1 MKSGSGAQWINASD
15 YHNNSNSVLVAIGRE
30 TPQNALAVCG
40 CPARHLL
47 QAGMSVN
54 IDPPRGPPPG
64 VAQVLAEAALQRQS
78 ALLGSDRESAA
89 PARSPGVPAPP
100 LPPQAPVPPVPP
112 LPVVADQV
120 RLSPQ
125 ARASLAEA
133 QADPARP
140 QGGPARGLEPG
151 AAASAAPLRGAS
163 LLPTGPGRLPPSA
176 AAAGATPLP
185 PWPATGVSV
194 PLRGLLAEL
203 VRQVTAPAQQPQR
216 VVAVQPWPAALVPV
230 VEGAVLGG
238 EGLPGLPPL
247 QNWLV
252 RQGVVQTAEGER
264 TFSLTLRVPVPWL
277 QSQVLPAAAPALHT
291 PSLAALFAGKS
302 QALQSGTW
310 ALVLQSTEPAA
321 ARTSALLVL
330 EFAPLAQAHVYG
342 RELLQARQD
351 PWLQMAV
358 LQASGQVPK
367 DEDAVREREAGLCQ
381 TPGCPYAGR
390 ASCAQ
395 PFCVALRVVQPSGPV
410 EPMPSL

>member
-1 MKSGSGAQWINASD
+1 
-15 YHNNSNSVLVAIGRE
+15 
-30 TPQNALAVCG
+30 
-40 CPARHLL
+40 
-47 QAGMSVN
+47 MSVN
-54 IDPPRGPPPG
+54 IDPPRGAPPG

-78 ALLGSDRESAA
+78 ALLGTDRESAA

-125 ARASLAEA
+125 ASASLAEA
-133 QADPARP
+133 QADPALP
-140 QGGPARGLEPG
+140 QGGPARGPGAG
-151 AAASAAPLRGAS
+151 AAASAAPLRGAA
-163 LLPTGPGRLPPSA
+163 LPPTGPGRLPPTA
-176 AAAGATPLP
+176 PAAGATPLP
-185 PWPATGVSV
+185 PWPATGVSA

-203 VRQVTAPAQQPQR
+203 VRQVTTPAQQPQR

-230 VEGAVLGG
+230 VEGPALGDD
-238 EGLPGLPPL
+238 GLPGLPPL

-264 TFSLTLRVPVPWL
+264 TFSLTLRVSVPWL
-277 QSQVLPAAAPALHT
+277 QSQALPAAAPALHT

-321 ARTSALLVL
+321 ARTSALLAL
-330 EFAPLAQAHVYG
+330 EFAPLVQPPVYG
-342 RELLQARQD
+342 RELLHARQD

-358 LQASGQVPK
+358 LQASGHLPK

-410 EPMPSL
+410 EPMPPL

>member
-1 MKSGSGAQWINASD
+1 
-15 YHNNSNSVLVAIGRE
+15 
-30 TPQNALAVCG
+30 
-40 CPARHLL
+40 
-47 QAGMSVN
+47 MSVN

-78 ALLGSDRESAA
+78 VLLGTDRESAA

-100 LPPQAPVPPVPP
+100 MPPQAPVPPVPP
-112 LPVVADQV
+112 VPVVTDQV

-125 ARASLAEA
+125 ARTSLAEA
-133 QADPARP
+133 QADPAPP
-140 QGGPARGLEPG
+140 QGVPARGPG
-151 AAASAAPLRGAS
+151 AAAAASVAPVHGAPLLS
-163 LLPTGPGRLPPSA
+163 TGPGRLPPSA
-176 AAAGATPLP
+176 PAAGATALP
-185 PWPATGVSV
+185 PWPATGVGA

-230 VEGAVLGG
+230 AEGAALG
-238 EGLPGLPPL
+238 EDGLPGLPPL
-247 QNWLV
+247 QHWLV

-264 TFSLTLRVPVPWL
+264 AFSLTLRVPVPWL
-277 QSQVLPAAAPALHT
+277 QSQTASVAAPVPHT
-291 PSLAALFAGKS
+291 PSLAALFAGKP

-321 ARTSALLVL
+321 TRTSALLVL
-330 EFAPLAQAHVYG
+330 EFAPLAQAPVYG
-342 RELLQARQD
+342 RELLHARQD

-358 LQASGQVPK
+358 LQASGQLPK
-367 DEDAVREREAGLCQ
+367 DEGAVREREAGLCQ
-381 TPGCPYAGR
+381 TPGCPYAAR

-410 EPMPSL
+410 VPMPPL